1 MPEDAVEAMKVL
13 NEKLNKISK
22 GLKVHR
28 KRFDRINA
36 RLAAI
41 EAGGVGGGGG
51 GAAADYDDEDVVT
64 T

>member
-1 MPEDAVEAMKVL
+1 MKVL

-41 EAGGVGGGGG
+41 EAGGIGGGGGG
-51 GAAADYDDEDVVT
+51 GAAADYADEDVVT